1 MVLIVPLLIVSTAV
15 LATALVHHLE
25 FVSVIMDGLVRIA
38 HLNCATDV
46 LVTVLAPVTVVA
58 FVIFLGRGRIVLF
71 ALVSTAA
78 VATELV

>member
-38 HLNCATDV
+38 HLNCATYV

-58 FVIFLGRGRIVLF
+58 FVIFLGRDMIVLF
-71 ALVSTAA
+71 ALV
-78 VATELV
+78 